1 MSRRLQ
7 AEGALMHEFCATTQ
21 NFSPAIIEPD
31 AAMQSGRLRHDGD
44 PVSGWC
50 RSNVVGNAD
59 MRGNGYPT
67 TAQPDQKIDAA
78 VAVMTAIGRAVVDDE
93 NEARPPSPCSNCGFR
108 LSDLPRRLC
117 TNKRSGSEL
126 NHASG
131 GAQSMQADYII
142 IGAGSA
148 GCVLANRLTE
158 DPGTRVLL
166 IEAGGRDWN
175 PLIHVPAGFFKM
187 LDHPT
192 LTWKYR
198 AEADL
203 GTNGRAII
211 YTRGRVIGGSSSI
224 NGLIYIRGQPEDYD
238 HWAQLGNRGWS
249 WDDCLPFFR
258 KAERWEGEGSAV
270 RGKDGPLFTSKMDR
284 SPVCATVIE
293 AGKQLGLEYREDVN
307 DLPPGSG
314 DSIGWCQQTRGG
326 RRRASAARTYL
337 HPALK
342 RPNLQL
348 VTNALVHRIL
358 FDGKRATGAEF
369 SRGGTV
375 EKVEAGREVILSA
388 GAVGSPHILQLSG
401 IGDPE
406 HLAKIGVPIVH
417 ELHGVGRNMQDHYT
431 ARVSYPVVGVAT
443 ANEKS
448 YGLPLA
454 MEVMRWVFT
463 GKGMLSYSPSLVA
476 ASVKVLETSATPDMQ
491 VTFAPGSFKGGQIG
505 ELERTPGLSA
515 GAWQMRPLSRG
526 YVEAR
531 SSRPGDMPAI
541 NPRYLSDET
550 DRRAIV
556 AGLRFARRMFAA
568 PALNK
573 FVRDESLPGDQI
585 QTDDELLDYARRNG
599 GTCYHASCTCMMGS
613 HPMSVVDSEL
623 RVHGIEGLRVID
635 ASVMPA
641 VTSTNTNAPT
651 IMIAEKGA
659 AMMKGAARQRL
670 AA

>member
-1 MSRRLQ
+1 
-7 AEGALMHEFCATTQ
+7 
-21 NFSPAIIEPD
+21 
-31 AAMQSGRLRHDGD
+31 
-44 PVSGWC
+44 
-50 RSNVVGNAD
+50 
-59 MRGNGYPT
+59 
-67 TAQPDQKIDAA
+67 
-78 VAVMTAIGRAVVDDE
+78 
-93 NEARPPSPCSNCGFR
+93 
-108 LSDLPRRLC
+108 
-117 TNKRSGSEL
+117 
-126 NHASG
+126 
-131 GAQSMQADYII
+131 MQADYII

-158 DPGTRVLL
+158 DPGTKVLL

-198 AEADL
+198 AEPDP
-203 GTNGRAII
+203 GTNGRAIV
-211 YTRGRVIGGSSSI
+211 YTRGRVLGGSSSI

-238 HWAQLGNRGWS
+238 HWGQLGNRGWS
-249 WDDCLPFFR
+249 WDDCLPYFR
-258 KAERWEGEGSAV
+258 KAERWEGEGSTA

-284 SPVCATVIE
+284 SPICATVIE

-307 DLPPGSG
+307 DLPPGAG

-348 VTNALVHRIL
+348 VTNALVHRVL
-358 FDGKRATGAEF
+358 FDGTEGSRRATGVEF
-369 SRGGTV
+369 SRGGAV
-375 EKVEAGREVILSA
+375 EKVEAVREVILSA

-401 IGDPE
+401 VGDAE
-406 HLAKIGVPIVH
+406 HLAKIGVPVVH
-417 ELHGVGRNMQDHYT
+417 ELRGVGRNMQDHYT
-431 ARVSYPVVGVAT
+431 ARVSYPVVGMAT

-454 MEVMRWVFT
+454 MEVMRWAFT

-526 YVEAR
+526 YVEAK
-531 SSRPGDMPAI
+531 SNRPGEAPAI
-541 NPRYLSDET
+541 NPRYLSDEA
-550 DRRAIV
+550 DRRAIIGGSAV
-556 AGLRFARRMFAA
+556 RAA
-568 PALNK
+568 
-573 FVRDESLPGDQI
+573 FVRRSAVAAIRPGG
-585 QTDDELLDYARRNG
+585 E
-599 GTCYHASCTCMMGS
+599 
-613 HPMSVVDSEL
+613 P
-623 RVHGIEGLRVID
+623 
-635 ASVMPA
+635 
-641 VTSTNTNAPT
+641 
-651 IMIAEKGA
+651 
-659 AMMKGAARQRL
+659 ARQSGPDG
-670 AA
+670 